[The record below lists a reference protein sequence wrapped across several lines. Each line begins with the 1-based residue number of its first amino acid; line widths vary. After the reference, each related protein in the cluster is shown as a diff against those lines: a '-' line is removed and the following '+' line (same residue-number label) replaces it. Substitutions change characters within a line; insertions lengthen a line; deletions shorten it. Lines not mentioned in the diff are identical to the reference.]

1 MAKTREGAVT
11 LSDDRHQELQSVSH
25 AAVSSAASPT
35 LDDLFRRTALR
46 RPEAVALIDPPN
58 KQRVSA
64 QTPARL
70 TYAEA
75 DRAISGIAKQFIEA
89 GLPPG
94 SIVAFQLPN
103 IIEFPIALLA
113 AIRAGMT
120 VALLPQL
127 WRQSELTA
135 ALTRIGARALVGI
148 GRIELIDHGDLAM
161 NAAAEVFSIR
171 HVFGFGKHLPDGMA
185 QLDIATHARAE
196 FDSPPKL
203 DPRQPA
209 IVTFDVTADGLCAV
223 PRNHIQLIAGGLAV
237 MLESGMPSE
246 ANILST
252 VTPNSFGTF
261 ASSIMPWLL
270 SGRALTLHHPG
281 DLQVLEQQIAGPHHD
296 VLVTPAP
303 LALRLAEAQ
312 ALSGRASLSHVIGL
326 WRTPERA
333 SSSEQWRDSKVSFTD
348 VLLFGEIGLVA
359 AQRLND
365 GSPAPI
371 NTGVQCAPRAVPGS
385 RAVGE
390 VALTPKGT
398 LALRGVMVPVSS
410 YHRTA
415 QSGVSLS
422 ETPQQA
428 DTGYSARMNRNT
440 NMIEITSPPG
450 GIFAVGGYR
459 FLSKDLEEWSKRLG
473 SDAMLAALPD
483 QLNGYRLAG
492 RALDTGR
499 VREALGELGLN
510 PLMVDAFR
518 NRAGPA

>member
-1 MAKTREGAVT
+1 M
-11 LSDDRHQELQSVSH
+11 SDPAQSVSSTTT
-25 AAVSSAASPT
+25 ASAASPT
-35 LDDLFRRTALR
+35 LDDLFRRTAAR
-46 RPEAVALIDPPN
+46 RPDAAALVDPPN

-64 QTPARL
+64 QRPARL

-75 DRAISGIAKQFIEA
+75 DRAISGIAKQLTDA
-89 GLPPG
+89 GLPAG
-94 SIVAFQLPN
+94 SIVAIQLPN
-103 IIEFPIALLA
+103 IVEFPIVLLA

-127 WRQSELTA
+127 WRQSELAA
-135 ALTRIGARALVGI
+135 ALTRIGARALIGL
-148 GRIELIDHGDLAM
+148 GRIELVDHGDLAI
-161 NAAAEVFSIR
+161 NAASEVFSIR
-171 HVFGFGKHLPDGMA
+171 HVFGFGNHLPDGMT
-185 QLDIATHARAE
+185 QLDIAAHSGAE
-196 FDSPPKL
+196 FVSPPKL

-209 IVTFDVTADGLCAV
+209 IVTFDMTADGLCAV

-252 VTPNSFGTF
+252 VMPTSFGTF
-261 ASSIMPWLL
+261 ASVIVTWLL
-270 SGRALTLHHPG
+270 SGRALALHHPG

-326 WRTPERA
+326 WRTPERVA
-333 SSSEQWRDSKVSFTD
+333 SSEQWRDPKVSLTD

-359 AQRLND
+359 AQRLSD

-371 NTGVQCAPRAVPGS
+371 NAGIQCAPRAVANS

-390 VALTPKGT
+390 LALTPKGT

-410 YHRTA
+410 YQRA
-415 QSGVSLS
+415 GQSGVALS
-422 ETPQQA
+422 DTPPQV
-428 DTGYSARMNRNT
+428 DSGYSARVNRNT
-440 NMIEITSPPG
+440 NVIEITSPPG
-450 GIFAVGGYR
+450 GIFSIGGYR

-473 SDAMLAALPD
+473 SDAMLTALPD
-483 QLNGYRLAG
+483 QLNGHRLAG
-492 RALDTGR
+492 RAQDMGR

-510 PLMVDAFR
+510 PLMVEAFR
-518 NRAGPA
+518 SRTEPA

>member
-1 MAKTREGAVT
+1 M
-11 LSDDRHQELQSVSH
+11 SDPAQSVSSTTT
-25 AAVSSAASPT
+25 ASTASPT
-35 LDDLFRRTALR
+35 LDDLFRRATVR
-46 RPEAVALIDPPN
+46 KPEAIALVDPPN

-64 QTPARL
+64 QKPARL
-70 TYAEA
+70 TYAET
-75 DRAISGIAKQFIEA
+75 DRAISGIAKQFVDA

-94 SIVAFQLPN
+94 SIVAIQLPN
-103 IIEFPIALLA
+103 IVEFPIAVLA

-127 WRQSELTA
+127 WRQSELAA
-135 ALTRIGARALVGI
+135 ALTRIGARALI
-148 GRIELIDHGDLAM
+148 SLGRIELVDHGDLAM
-161 NAAAEVFSIR
+161 NAAAEIFSIR
-171 HVFGFGKHLPDGMA
+171 HVFGFGNHLPDGMT
-185 QLDIATHARAE
+185 QLDIAAHSRAE
-196 FDSPPKL
+196 FDPPPKL

-252 VTPNSFGTF
+252 VMPTSFGTF
-261 ASSIMPWLL
+261 ASVIVTWLL
-270 SGRALTLHHPG
+270 SGRALALHHPG
-281 DLQVLEQQIAGPHHD
+281 DLQVLEQQIATPHHD
-296 VLVTPAP
+296 VLVTPAL

-312 ALSGRASLSHVIGL
+312 ALSGRSGLSHVIGL
-326 WRTPERA
+326 WRTPERV
-333 SSSEQWRDSKVSFTD
+333 SLSEQWRDTKVSLTD

-359 AQRLND
+359 AQRLSD

-371 NTGVQCAPRAVPGS
+371 NAGIQCAPRAVANS

-390 VALTPKGT
+390 LALTPKGT

-410 YHRTA
+410 YQRPG

-422 ETPQQA
+422 ETQQQV
-428 DTGYSARMNRNT
+428 DSGYSARVNRTT
-440 NMIEITSPPG
+440 NVIEITSPPG
-450 GIFAVGGYR
+450 GIFSIGGYR

-473 SDAMLAALPD
+473 SDAMLTALPD
-483 QLNGYRLAG
+483 QLNGHRLAG
-492 RALDTGR
+492 RAQDIGR

-510 PLMVDAFR
+510 PLMVEVFR
-518 NRAGPA
+518 SRAEPA

>member
-1 MAKTREGAVT
+1 M
-11 LSDDRHQELQSVSH
+11 SDQAQSVSSTT
-25 AAVSSAASPT
+25 AASTASPT
-35 LDDLFRRTALR
+35 LDDLFRRAAVR

-64 QTPARL
+64 QKPARL

-75 DRAISGIAKQFIEA
+75 DRAIAGIAKQLIDA

-94 SIVAFQLPN
+94 SIVAIQLPN
-103 IIEFPIALLA
+103 IVEFPIAVLA

-127 WRQSELTA
+127 WRQSELAA
-135 ALTRIGARALVGI
+135 ALTRIGARALI
-148 GRIELIDHGDLAM
+148 SLGRIELVDHGDLAM
-161 NAAAEVFSIR
+161 NAAAEIFSIR
-171 HVFGFGKHLPDGMA
+171 HVFGFGNHLPDGMT
-185 QLDIATHARAE
+185 QLDIAAHSRAE
-196 FDSPPKL
+196 FDPPPKL

-252 VTPNSFGTF
+252 VMPTSFGTF
-261 ASSIMPWLL
+261 ASVIVMWLL
-270 SGRALTLHHPG
+270 SGRTLALYHPG
-281 DLQVLEQQIAGPHHD
+281 DLQVLEQQIASPHHD

-312 ALSGRASLSHVIGL
+312 PLSGRSGLSHVIGL
-326 WRTPERA
+326 WRTPERVA
-333 SSSEQWRDSKVSFTD
+333 SSERWRDSKVSLTD

-359 AQRLND
+359 AQRLSD

-371 NTGVQCAPRAVPGS
+371 NLGIQCAPRAVANS

-390 VALTPKGT
+390 LALTPKGT
-398 LALRGVMVPVSS
+398 LALRGVMVPASS
-410 YHRTA
+410 YQRPGQPA
-415 QSGVSLS
+415 AALS
-422 ETPQQA
+422 ETPPQV
-428 DTGYSARMNRNT
+428 DSGYSARVNRNT
-440 NMIEITSPPG
+440 NIVEITSPPG
-450 GIFAVGGYR
+450 GIFSIGGYR

-473 SDAMLAALPD
+473 SDAMLTALPD
-483 QLNGYRLAG
+483 QINGHRLAG
-492 RALDTGR
+492 RAQDMGR

-510 PLMVDAFR
+510 PLMVEAFR
-518 NRAGPA
+518 TRAEPPEAAR

>member
-1 MAKTREGAVT
+1 MSIG
-11 LSDDRHQELQSVSH
+11 LSDNLSDSAQSVSNT
-25 AAVSSAASPT
+25 ATASAASPT
-35 LDDLFRRTALR
+35 LDDLFRRTFVR
-46 RPEAVALIDPPN
+46 RPEAVALVDPPN

-75 DRAISGIAKQFIEA
+75 DRAISGIAKQFIDA

-94 SIVAFQLPN
+94 SIVAIQLPN
-103 IIEFPIALLA
+103 IVEFPIVLLA

-135 ALTRIGARALVGI
+135 ALTRIGARTLVSL
-148 GRIELIDHGDLAM
+148 GRIELVDHGDLAM

-171 HVFGFGKHLPDGMA
+171 HVFGFGKNLPDGMT
-185 QLDIATHARAE
+185 QLDIAAHSRAE

-252 VTPNSFGTF
+252 VLPTSFGTF
-261 ASSIMPWLL
+261 ASAIVTWLL
-270 SGRALTLHHPG
+270 SGRSLALHHPG
-281 DLQVLEQQIAGPHHD
+281 DLQVLEQQIATPHHD

-312 ALSGRASLSHVIGL
+312 ALSGRSGLSHVVGL
-326 WRTPERA
+326 WRTPERV
-333 SSSEQWRDSKVSFTD
+333 SSSEQWQDSRVSLTD

-359 AQRLND
+359 AQRLHD
-365 GSPAPI
+365 GAPAPI
-371 NTGVQCAPRAVPGS
+371 NAGVQSAPRAVANS

-390 VALTPKGT
+390 LALTPKGT

-410 YHRTA
+410 YQRTT

-422 ETPQQA
+422 ETPQQV
-428 DTGYSARMNRNT
+428 DSGYSARVSRNT
-440 NMIEITSPPG
+440 NMVEITSPPG
-450 GIFAVGGYR
+450 GIFSVGGYR

-473 SDAMLAALPD
+473 PDATLAALPD

-492 RALDTGR
+492 RAQDTGR

-510 PLMVDAFR
+510 PLLVDAFR
-518 NRAGPA
+518 NRADTA